1 MRYLLL
7 PALILASIYP
17 VSYARFNWRK
27 KQYLQSIGVYFMV
40 VAMLLLSVF
49 VNH

>member
-7 PALILASIYP
+7 AALIAASIYP

-27 KQYLQSIGVYFMV
+27 KQYFQSVGVYFMV
-40 VAMLLLSVF
+40 AAMLVLSVF
-49 VNH
+49 VK